1 MRIVLVDDHELV
13 RMGLRMALEGVEDIT
28 VVGEAG
34 SAEAA
39 ISLCEHQPPDVVIM
53 DIRMGEKSGI
63 EACQEIT
70 QAHPETRVIMLTSYG
85 DDNLISEAIR
95 AGAVGYVLKRGGAAE
110 ILRALAAV
118 RQGAAALDPAV
129 TRRVLSM
136 MRENAAQANPF
147 RDLTERELSVLNL
160 LSQGKSNP
168 EIARVLVL
176 SDKTVRNYVSSIL
189 DKLGTANRVEAA
201 TYALQH
207 HLQDHL
213 DSGDQP

>member
-1 MRIVLVDDHELV
+1 MRIVLVDDHEVV

-39 ISLCEHQPPDVVIM
+39 ISLCEHQNPDVVIM

-63 EACQEIT
+63 EACREIT
-70 QAHPETRVIMLTSYG
+70 QGHPDTQVIMLTSYG
-85 DDNLISEAIR
+85 DDNLIAEAIQ
-95 AGAVGYVLKRGGAAE
+95 AGAAGYVLKRGGTAE
-110 ILRALAAV
+110 LFRALSAV

-129 TRRVLSM
+129 TRRVLTM
-136 MRENAAQANPF
+136 MRENAAQTNPF
-147 RDLTERELSVLNL
+147 RGLTERELSVLNL
-160 LSQGKSNP
+160 LAQGRSNP